1 MITIFYHTKSI
12 YTDYKQGIIS
22 FNQLKYKEMDESD
35 NKKANVKPINFI
47 FKSIGIFILLILLSK
62 IENKIIINSLFKL
75 KIEYLIIAIF
85 ITVPFFIIKIYR
97 WIFILKNVG
106 IKYSFLNGL
115 KTYGAG
121 LFSGQVTPG
130 QLGELIRSVF
140 MSRRGY
146 DLGLTMGT
154 VIFERLLDLILLLIL
169 AIPGVI
175 IYLDKELNF
184 SSNIYLLFIIIFIF
198 IYFLVKRLNIIK
210 QLSKS
215 TFFNKLF
222 LKIKT
227 NASYLNNILT
237 DKKALS
243 LVISMTI
250 LAFLVNVIRFHFLSL
265 ALGIDIKIVDFI
277 FGIAFVSLVGV
288 LPISVAGIGTRDAA
302 MVLFFSNTGHLPE
315 QAVAFSM
322 LILIV
327 GYGMNIIWGF
337 PCWWLESK
345 QSSLES

>member
-1 MITIFYHTKSI
+1 
-12 YTDYKQGIIS
+12 
-22 FNQLKYKEMDESD
+22 MDESN
-35 NKKANVKPINFI
+35 NKKAKIKPINLI
-47 FKSIGIFILLILLSK
+47 FKSIGIIILLILLSK
-62 IENKIIINSLFKL
+62 FENKIIIDSLFKL

-85 ITVPFFIIKIYR
+85 ITVPLFTIKIYR
-97 WIFILKNVG
+97 WIFILKKVG
-106 IKYSFLNGL
+106 IKYSFLDGL

-130 QLGELIRSVF
+130 QLGELIRAVF
-140 MSRRGY
+140 ISRRGY

-154 VIFERLLDLILLLIL
+154 VIFDRLLDLILLLIL

-175 IYLDKELNF
+175 IYLDKQVNL
-184 SSNIYLLFIIIFIF
+184 SSDIYLLFMIFFIF
-198 IYFLVKRLNIIK
+198 IYSLVKRFSTVK

-215 TFFNKLF
+215 TFFNKIF

-227 NASYLNNILT
+227 NASYLKNILN

-243 LVISMTI
+243 LIISMTI
-250 LAFLVNVIRFHFLSL
+250 FSFLVNIIRFHFLSM

-277 FGIAFVSLVGV
+277 FGIAFVSVAGLI
-288 LPISVAGIGTRDAA
+288 PISVAGIGTRDAA
-302 MVLFFSNTGHLPE
+302 MVLFFSNTGHPPE

-327 GYGMNIIWGF
+327 GYGTNIIWGF

-345 QSSLES
+345 QSVLES